1 MRNFLQDLRYAL
13 RMLRKNPGFTAIA
26 VLTLA
31 LGIGANTA
39 IFSVVSGVLLR
50 PLPYPNPNQLVS
62 VTGSYPR
69 GAFVAM
75 REQVRTMDVGVY
87 AEDYEFNLTGL
98 GDPLRLTGASVS
110 AELFSILGARPE
122 LGRTL
127 RAGEDIAGQDSFV
140 ILSHALWQQ
149 KFAADPQIIGRWIT
163 LEGAGYQVIGVMPPD
178 FRFPSP
184 ETQIWVPLHIDSR
197 QPEKY
202 WGGDYMPM
210 IGRLHPGARMTQAAA
225 EARSLQPQLRALF
238 PWPMPPTWNADVTAV
253 DLQKGMV
260 SDERARMLLLLG
272 AVALVLLIAC
282 ANVANL
288 MLSRAATRER
298 EFAIRSVLGAGRQR
312 MIHQLLT
319 ESSLIAVIGG
329 ALGFILAVNGLSF
342 LKSALPTDLPRLSDI
357 GIDWRVLCF
366 TAVLALLAGIVFG
379 LAPSLHFSRTNF
391 SESLKSGGGGSTVSG
406 IRRLRGAL
414 VTGEVA
420 LAVLLVIAAGLLIR
434 SLWTLSHVNPGF
446 RPDYV
451 LTARINP
458 NESFCAEPQRCA
470 NFYHE
475 LLDRVRALPG
485 VNGAA
490 VVSTL
495 PLGGRLTKLSAEVEN
510 HTPSS
515 SEPLP
520 LFWENIVSPDY
531 FHLMNIHLL
540 SGRTFTDADASA
552 APPVTIVT
560 AAMARRYWP
569 SENPIGKHIK
579 PAHEDN
585 WYTVVGV
592 VSDVRGYD
600 LRRNVPEW
608 MDGAVYV
615 PYGSYAQGEGGRPP
629 VQMTLT
635 IRTSTDQSQTA
646 NLLRSTVASLN
657 PEVPVT
663 EVRPMGS
670 FLSDAVS
677 TPRST
682 TALFVAF
689 AALALALGVTGIYGV
704 LSYFVAQRTREIG
717 IRVALGAQ
725 RSNVLGLVLME
736 GAKMSGLGIVIGIIA
751 ALALTRLM
759 QSLLY
764 GVGTSD
770 PLTFLGVV
778 IVIAVVTLLACCV
791 PARRAMRV
799 DPMVAL
805 RYE

>member
-1 MRNFLQDLRYAL
+1 MRDFLQDVRYAL

-26 VLTLA
+26 VLTVA

-87 AEDYEFNLTGL
+87 AEGYEFNLTGL

-149 KFAADPQIIGRWIT
+149 KFAADAQIIGRWIT

-184 ETQIWVPLHIDSR
+184 ETQIWIPLHIDSR
-197 QPEKY
+197 QSEKY

-210 IGRLHPGARMTQAAA
+210 IGRLRPGVTIAQAAA

-238 PWPMPPTWNADVTAV
+238 PWPMPPTWNPDVTAV
-253 DLQKGMV
+253 NLQKGMV
-260 SDERARMLLLLG
+260 SDERARMLVLLG
-272 AVALVLLIAC
+272 AVTLVLLIAC

-288 MLSRAATRER
+288 MLSRAATRGR
-298 EFAIRSVLGAGRQR
+298 EFAIRSALGAGRER
-312 MIHQLLT
+312 MIRQLLT
-319 ESSLIAVIGG
+319 ESSLIAFIGG
-329 ALGFILAVNGLSF
+329 ALGLILAVNGLSL
-342 LKSALPTDLPRLSDI
+342 LKSALPADLPRLTDI

-366 TAVLALLAGIVFG
+366 TAALALLTGIVFG

-391 SESLKSGGGGSTVSG
+391 SESLKSGARGSTVSG
-406 IRRLRGAL
+406 MRRLRSAL
-414 VTGEVA
+414 VTSEVA

-434 SLWTLSHVNPGF
+434 SLWTLSHVDPGF
-446 RPDYV
+446 RPDHI

-470 NFYHE
+470 SFYRE

-490 VVSTL
+490 LVSTL
-495 PLGGRLTKLSAEVEN
+495 PLGGRVTKLSAQVEH

-515 SEPLP
+515 SEALP
-520 LFWENIVSPDY
+520 LFWESIVSPDY
-531 FHLMNIHLL
+531 FRLMNIHLL
-540 SGRTFTDADASA
+540 SGRTFTDADVSA
-552 APPVTIVT
+552 TPPVTIVP
-560 AAMARRYWP
+560 AATARRYWP
-569 SENPIGKHIK
+569 AENPIGKHIK
-579 PAHEDN
+579 PVHQDN
-585 WYTVVGV
+585 WYAVVGV

-600 LRRNVPEW
+600 LQRNVPEW

-615 PYGSYAQGEGGRPP
+615 PYGSYAPDEGGRPP

-635 IRTSTDQSQTA
+635 VRTSADQSQTA
-646 NLLRSTVASLN
+646 NLLRSTVAGLN

-689 AALALALGVTGIYGV
+689 AALALGLGVTGIYGV

-717 IRVALGAQ
+717 IRIALGAR
-725 RSNVLGLVLME
+725 RSSALGLVLME
-736 GAKMSGLGIVIGIIA
+736 GAKMSGLGILIGIAA

-778 IVIAVVTLLACCV
+778 IVIAIVTLLACYV
-791 PARRAMRV
+791 PALRAMRV

>member
-1 MRNFLQDLRYAL
+1 MTNFLQDVRYAL

-39 IFSVVSGVLLR
+39 IFSVVSGLLLR
-50 PLPYPNPNQLVS
+50 PLPYPNPDQLVS

-75 REQVRTMDVGVY
+75 REQARTMDVGVY
-87 AEDYEFNLTGL
+87 AEGYEFNLTGL

-127 RAGEDIAGQDSFV
+127 RAGEDIAGQDSCV

-184 ETQIWVPLHIDSR
+184 ETQIWIPLHIDSR

-210 IGRLHPGARMTQAAA
+210 IGRLRPGVTMAQAAA
-225 EARSLQPQLRALF
+225 EARSLQARLRILF
-238 PWPMPPTWNADVTAV
+238 PWPMPPSWNADVTAV
-253 DLQKGMV
+253 NLQKGMV
-260 SDERARMLLLLG
+260 SDERARMLILLG

-312 MIHQLLT
+312 MIRQLLT
-319 ESSLIAVIGG
+319 ESSLIAFIGG
-329 ALGFILAVNGLSF
+329 ALGLILAVNGLSL
-342 LKSALPTDLPRLSDI
+342 LKSALPADLPRLTDI

-366 TAVLALLAGIVFG
+366 TAALALLTGIVFG

-391 SESLKSGGGGSTVSG
+391 GESLKSGARGSSASG
-406 IRRLRGAL
+406 IRGLRTGL
-414 VTGEVA
+414 VTSEVA
-420 LAVLLVIAAGLLIR
+420 VAVLLVIAAGLLIR
-434 SLWTLSHVNPGF
+434 SLWALSHVNPGF
-446 RPDYV
+446 RADYI

-458 NESFCAEPQRCA
+458 NESFCEQPGRCA
-470 NFYHE
+470 SFYHE

-490 VVSTL
+490 LISTL
-495 PLGGRLTKLSAEVEN
+495 PLGGRVAKLSAEVEE
-510 HTPSS
+510 HPPSS
-515 SEPLP
+515 SEPYP
-520 LFWENIVSPDY
+520 LFWDNIVSPDY
-531 FHLMNIHLL
+531 FRLMNIQIL
-540 SGRTFTDADASA
+540 SGRAFTDADASA
-552 APPVTIVT
+552 SPPVVIVT
-560 AAMARRYWP
+560 AATARRYWP
-569 SENPIGKHIK
+569 GENPIGKHIT
-579 PAHEDN
+579 PALENN
-585 WYTVVGV
+585 WYTVAGV
-592 VSDVRGYD
+592 VADVRGYD
-600 LRRNVPEW
+600 LQHNVPEW

-615 PYGSYAQGEGGRPP
+615 PYGPYTQGEGGSRP

-635 IRTSTDQSQTA
+635 VRTSTDQTQTA
-646 NLLRSTVASLN
+646 NLLRSTVAELN

-663 EVRPMGS
+663 EVRSMGS

-689 AALALALGVTGIYGV
+689 AALALGLGVTGIYGV

-725 RSNVLGLVLME
+725 RSNVFGLVLME
-736 GAKMSGLGIVIGIIA
+736 GAKMSGLGILIGIAA

-778 IVIAVVTLLACCV
+778 IVIAIVTLLACYL

>member
-298 EFAIRSVLGAGRQR
+298 EFAIRSVLGSGRQR

-342 LKSALPTDLPRLSDI
+342 LKSALPTDLLRLSDI

-366 TAVLALLAGIVFG
+366 TSVLALLTGIVFG

-778 IVIAVVTLLACCV
+778 IVIAVVTLSACCV

>member
-329 ALGFILAVNGLSF
+329 ALGFNLAVNGLSF

-778 IVIAVVTLLACCV
+778 IVIAVVTLSACCV

>member
-1 MRNFLQDLRYAL
+1 LASLWQDLRYAL
-13 RMLRKNPGFTAIA
+13 RMLRQNPGFTAVA

-50 PLPYPNPNQLVS
+50 PLPYPDPNRLVS
-62 VTGSYPR
+62 VTGDYPR

-75 REQVRTMDVGVY
+75 REQLRTMDVAVY
-87 AEDYEFNLTGL
+87 AEGYQFNLTGL
-98 GDPLRLTGASVS
+98 GDPLRLTGAPVS
-110 AELFSILGARPE
+110 AELFSILGAHPE
-122 LGRTL
+122 LGRTF
-127 RAGEDIAGQDSFV
+127 RSGEDLAGQDSFV

-149 KFAADPQIIGRWIT
+149 KFASDPQIIGRWIT
-163 LEGAGYQVIGVMPPD
+163 LEGAGYQVVGVMPPA

-184 ETQIWVPLHIDSR
+184 ETRLWVPLNIDSR

-202 WGGDYMPM
+202 WAGDYMPM
-210 IGRLHPGARMTQAAA
+210 IGRLRPGATIAQASA
-225 EARSLQPQLRALF
+225 EAHSLQPQLRSLF
-238 PWPMPPTWNADVTAV
+238 PWPMPPTWNPDVTV
-253 DLQKGMV
+253 VSLRQGMV
-260 SDERARMLLLLG
+260 SDERVRMLILLA

-288 MLSRAATRER
+288 MLSRAATRQR

-312 MIHQLLT
+312 MIRQLLT
-319 ESSLIAVIGG
+319 ESSLIALIGG
-329 ALGFILAVNGLSF
+329 ALGLFFAVNGLAL
-342 LKSALPTDLPRLSDI
+342 LKSVLPADLPRLADI

-366 TAVLALLAGIVFG
+366 TALLALLTGIVFG
-379 LAPSLHFSRTNF
+379 LVPALHFSRTNF
-391 SESLKSGGGGSTVSG
+391 AESLKSGERGSTVSG
-406 IRRLRGAL
+406 IRRLRSAL
-414 VTGEVA
+414 VTSEVA

-434 SLWTLSHVNPGF
+434 SLWSLSHVNPGF
-446 RPDYV
+446 RPESIM
-451 LTARINP
+451 TARISP
-458 NESFCAEPQRCA
+458 NESFCAEPQRCQ

-490 VVSTL
+490 LVSTL
-495 PLGGRLTKLSAEVEN
+495 PLGGRVTKLSARVED
-510 HTPSS
+510 HPPSS
-515 SEPLP
+515 SAPLP
-520 LFWENIVSPDY
+520 LFWENMVSPGY
-531 FHLMNIHLL
+531 FQLMNIRLL
-540 SGRTFTDADASA
+540 SGRTFTDADSTAT
-552 APPVTIVT
+552 PPVTIVT
-560 AAMARRYWP
+560 ASTARRYWP
-569 SENPIGKHIK
+569 RENPIGKHIK
-579 PAHEDN
+579 PSGENN

-592 VSDVRGYD
+592 VADVRGYD
-600 LRRNVPEW
+600 LQHNVPDW
-608 MDGAVYV
+608 MNGAVYV
-615 PYGSYAQGEGGRPP
+615 PYGSYAEGEGGLPP

-635 IRTSTDQSQTA
+635 LRTSADQAQTA

-663 EVRPMGS
+663 EVRPMRS
-670 FLSDAVS
+670 FLADAIS

-682 TALFVAF
+682 TSLFVAF

-725 RSNVLGLVLME
+725 RSHVLTLVLME
-736 GAKMSGLGIVIGIIA
+736 GAKMSGLGIVIGIAA

-759 QSLLY
+759 RSLLY
-764 GVGTSD
+764 GVGAGD
-770 PLTFLGVV
+770 PLTYLGVV
-778 IVIAVVTLLACCV
+778 FVIAVVTLLACYI

>member
-1 MRNFLQDLRYAL
+1 MRNFLQDVRYAL

-50 PLPYPNPNQLVS
+50 PLPYPHPERLVS

-75 REQVRTMDVGVY
+75 RQQLRTMDVAVY

-127 RAGEDIAGQDSFV
+127 RPGEDIAGQDSFV
-140 ILSHALWQQ
+140 ILSHALWRQ
-149 KFAADPQIIGRWIT
+149 KFAADPTIIGRWIT

-184 ETQIWVPLHIDSR
+184 ETQLWVPLHVDSR

-210 IGRLHPGARMTQAAA
+210 IGRLRPGATIAQAAA

-238 PWPMPPTWNADVTAV
+238 PWPMPPTWNPDVTV
-253 DLQKGMV
+253 VNLRQGMV
-260 SDERARMLLLLG
+260 SDERSRMLILLG

-312 MIHQLLT
+312 MIRQLLT
-319 ESSLIAVIGG
+319 ESSLIAIIGG
-329 ALGFILAVNGLSF
+329 ALGLLLAVNGISL
-342 LKSALPTDLPRLSDI
+342 LKSALPADLPRLADV

-366 TAVLALLAGIVFG
+366 TAALALLTGIVFG
-379 LAPSLHFSRTNF
+379 LAPALHFSRTDF
-391 SESLKSGGGGSTVSG
+391 TESLKSGARGSTVSG
-406 IRRLRGAL
+406 IRRLRSAL
-414 VTGEVA
+414 VTSEVA

-446 RPDYV
+446 RPESIM
-451 LTARINP
+451 TARINP
-458 NESFCAEPQRCA
+458 NESFCAEPRRCQ
-470 NFYHE
+470 NFYHD

-490 VVSTL
+490 LVSTL
-495 PLGGRLTKLSAEVEN
+495 PLGGRVTKLSAEMEN
-510 HTPSS
+510 HPPSS

-520 LFWENIVSPDY
+520 LFWENTVSPDY
-531 FHLMNIHLL
+531 FQVMNIRLL
-540 SGRTFTDADASA
+540 SGRTFTAADASA
-552 APPVTIVT
+552 TPPVIIIT
-560 AAMARRYWP
+560 AATARRYWP
-569 SENPIGKHIK
+569 HENPIGKHIK
-579 PAHEDN
+579 PRLENN

-592 VSDVRGYD
+592 VADVRGYD
-600 LRRNVPEW
+600 LQRNVPEW

-615 PYGSYAQGEGGRPP
+615 PYGSYAEGEAAQPP

-635 IRTSTDQSQTA
+635 IRTAADQSQTA

-657 PEVPVT
+657 PDVPIT
-663 EVRPMGS
+663 EVKSMGS

-689 AALALALGVTGIYGV
+689 AGLALALGVTGIYGV

-725 RSNVLGLVLME
+725 RSNVLGLVLLE
-736 GAKMSGLGIVIGIIA
+736 GAKMSGLGIVIGIAA

-778 IVIAVVTLLACCV
+778 VVIAVVTLLACYI
-791 PARRAMRV
+791 PARRAMGV

>member
-1 MRNFLQDLRYAL
+1 MRNFLQDVRYAL
-13 RMLRKNPGFTAIA
+13 RMLGKNPGFTLIA
-26 VLTLA
+26 VFTLA

-75 REQVRTMDVGVY
+75 REQARTMDVAVY

-149 KFAADPQIIGRWIT
+149 KFAADPQIIGRLIT

-210 IGRLHPGARMTQAAA
+210 IGRLHPGATMAQAAA
-225 EARSLQPQLRALF
+225 EARSLQPELRARF
-238 PWPMPPTWNADVTAV
+238 PWPMPPTWNPDVTAV
-253 DLQKGMV
+253 NLQKGMV
-260 SDERARMLLLLG
+260 SDERARMLVLLG
-272 AVALVLLIAC
+272 AVALVLLTAC

-288 MLSRAATRER
+288 TLSRAATRGR
-298 EFAIRSVLGAGRQR
+298 EFAIRSVLGAGRRR
-312 MIHQLLT
+312 MIRQLLT
-319 ESSLIAVIGG
+319 ESSLIGVIGG
-329 ALGFILAVNGLSF
+329 ALGLILAVNGLSL
-342 LKSALPTDLPRLSDI
+342 LKSALPADLPRLSDI

-366 TAVLALLAGIVFG
+366 TAGLALLAGIVFG
-379 LAPSLHFSRTNF
+379 LAPAVHFSRTDF
-391 SESLKSGGGGSTVSG
+391 SESLKSGARGSTVSG
-406 IRRLRGAL
+406 MRRLRSAL
-414 VTGEVA
+414 VTSEVA

-446 RPDYV
+446 RPDYI

-458 NESFCAEPQRCA
+458 NESFCAEQQRCA
-470 NFYHE
+470 SFYGE

-495 PLGGRLTKLSAEVEN
+495 PLGGRVTKLSAEVEN

-515 SEPLP
+515 GEPLP
-520 LFWENIVSPDY
+520 LFWENMVSPDY
-531 FHLMNIHLL
+531 FQVMNIPLL
-540 SGRTFTDADASA
+540 SGRTFTGADASA
-552 APPVTIVT
+552 TPPVIIVT
-560 AAMARRYWP
+560 AATARRYWP
-569 SENPIGKHIK
+569 GENPIGKHIK

-592 VSDVRGYD
+592 VFDVRGYD

-635 IRTSTDQSQTA
+635 VRTSTDQSQTA
-646 NLLRSTVASLN
+646 NLLRSTVSSLN

-689 AALALALGVTGIYGV
+689 AALALALGVTGTYGV

-717 IRVALGAQ
+717 IRIALGAQ
-725 RSNVLGLVLME
+725 RSSVLGLVLLE
-736 GAKMSGLGIVIGIIA
+736 GAKMSGLGIVIGIVA

-778 IVIAVVTLLACCV
+778 IVIAAVTLLACYV

>member
-1 MRNFLQDLRYAL
+1 MRTFLEDLRYAL
-13 RMLRKNPGFTAIA
+13 RMLGNNPGFTAVA
-26 VLTLA
+26 VLTVA

-50 PLPYPNPNQLVS
+50 PLPYPDPNRLVT

-69 GAFVAM
+69 GAFAAM
-75 REQVRTMDVGVY
+75 REQARTMELAVY

-127 RAGEDIAGQDSFV
+127 RAGEDMAGQDSCV
-140 ILSHALWQQ
+140 MLSHSLWQQ
-149 KFAADPQIIGRWIT
+149 KFAGDPQIIGRWIT
-163 LEGAGYQVIGVMPPD
+163 LEGAGYQVIAVMPPD

-184 ETQIWVPLHIDSR
+184 ETQIWIPLHIDSR
-197 QPEKY
+197 QPEEY

-210 IGRLHPGARMTQAAA
+210 IGRLRPGVTMAQAAA

-238 PWPMPPTWNADVTAV
+238 PWPMPPTWNAEVTV
-253 DLQKGMV
+253 VTLQKGMV
-260 SDERARMLLLLG
+260 SEERARMLVLLG

-288 MLSRAATRER
+288 MLSRAATRAR

-312 MIHQLLT
+312 MIRQLLT
-319 ESSLIAVIGG
+319 ESSLIAFIGG
-329 ALGFILAVNGLSF
+329 ALGLILAVNGLSV
-342 LKSALPTDLPRLSDI
+342 LKSALPADLPRLSDI

-366 TAVLALLAGIVFG
+366 TAALALLTGIVFG

-391 SESLKSGGGGSTVSG
+391 SESLKSGARGSTVSG
-406 IRRLRGAL
+406 IRRLRSAL
-414 VTGEVA
+414 VTSEVA

-446 RPDYV
+446 RPEYI

-490 VVSTL
+490 LVSTL
-495 PLGGRLTKLSAEVEN
+495 PLGGRVTKLSAEVEN

-520 LFWENIVSPDY
+520 LFWENVVSPDY
-531 FHLMNIHLL
+531 FHLMNIDLL

-552 APPVTIVT
+552 TPPVTLVT
-560 AAMARRYWP
+560 AATARRYWP
-569 SENPIGKHIK
+569 GENPIGRHIK
-579 PAHEDN
+579 PAHEDH

-592 VSDVRGYD
+592 VSDVRGFD
-600 LRRNVPEW
+600 LQRNVPEW

-615 PYGSYAQGEGGRPP
+615 PYGSYAQGEGAHPP

-646 NLLRSTVASLN
+646 NLLRSTVGSLN

-663 EVRPMGS
+663 EVRSMGS

-689 AALALALGVTGIYGV
+689 AALALTLGVTGIYGV

-725 RSNVLGLVLME
+725 RSNLLGLVLIE

-759 QSLLY
+759 RSLLY

-770 PLTFLGVV
+770 PLTFLGVAL
-778 IVIAVVTLLACCV
+778 VIAAVTLLACYV

>member
-1 MRNFLQDLRYAL
+1 MRNSLQDVYYAL

-75 REQVRTMDVGVY
+75 RERVHAMDVAVY
-87 AEDYEFNLTGL
+87 AEGYEFNLTGL

-110 AELFSILGARPE
+110 AELFSILGVRPE

-163 LEGAGYQVIGVMPPD
+163 LEGAGYQVIGVMPSD

-184 ETQIWVPLHIDSR
+184 ETQIWIPLHIDSR

-210 IGRLHPGARMTQAAA
+210 IGRLHPGATMAQAAT

-238 PWPMPPTWNADVTAV
+238 PWPMPPTWNPDVTAV
-253 DLQKGMV
+253 NLQRGMV
-260 SDERARMLLLLG
+260 SDERARMLVLLG

-288 MLSRAATRER
+288 MLSRATTRER
-298 EFAIRSVLGAGRQR
+298 EFAIRSVLGASRQR
-312 MIHQLLT
+312 MIRQLLT
-319 ESSLIAVIGG
+319 ESSLIAIIGG
-329 ALGFILAVNGLSF
+329 ALGLILAVNGLSL
-342 LKSALPTDLPRLSDI
+342 LKSALPADLPRLSDI
-357 GIDWRVLCF
+357 GIDGRVLCF
-366 TAVLALLAGIVFG
+366 TAALALLTGIVFG

-391 SESLKSGGGGSTVSG
+391 SESLKSGSRGSTVSG
-406 IRRLRGAL
+406 IQRLRSAL
-414 VTGEVA
+414 VTSEVA

-446 RPDYV
+446 RPEYI

-458 NESFCAEPQRCA
+458 NESFCAEPGRCTS
-470 NFYHE
+470 FYRE

-485 VNGAA
+485 VSGAA
-490 VVSTL
+490 VVNTL
-495 PLGGRLTKLSAEVEN
+495 PLGGRVRKLSAEVEN
-510 HTPSS
+510 HAPASS
-515 SEPLP
+515 QPLP

-531 FHLMNIHLL
+531 FRLMNIHLL
-540 SGRTFTDADASA
+540 SGRTFTDSDASA
-552 APPVTIVT
+552 TPPVTIVT
-560 AAMARRYWP
+560 AATARRYWP

-579 PAHEDN
+579 PAHQDN
-585 WYTVVGV
+585 WYTIVGV
-592 VSDVRGYD
+592 VSDVRGFD
-600 LRRNVPEW
+600 LQRNVPEW

-615 PYGSYAQGEGGRPP
+615 PYGSYAQDEGGRPP

-635 IRTSTDQSQTA
+635 IRTSTDQLQTA
-646 NLLRSTVASLN
+646 NLLRSTVIRLN

-725 RSNVLGLVLME
+725 RSSVFGLVLME

-759 QSLLY
+759 RSLLY
-764 GVGTSD
+764 GIGTND

-778 IVIAVVTLLACCV
+778 IVIAVVTLLACYI

>member
-1 MRNFLQDLRYAL
+1 MRNFAQDVRYAL
-13 RMLRKNPGFTAIA
+13 RMLGKNPGFTAIA
-26 VLTLA
+26 VLTVA

-75 REQVRTMDVGVY
+75 REQARTMDVGVY
-87 AEDYEFNLTGL
+87 AEGYEFNLTGL
-98 GDPLRLTGASVS
+98 GDPLRLAGASIS

-127 RAGEDIAGQDSFV
+127 RAGEDIAGRDNLV

-149 KFAADPQIIGRWIT
+149 KFAADPQIIGRWIS

-184 ETQIWVPLHIDSR
+184 ETQIWIPLHIDSR

-210 IGRLHPGARMTQAAA
+210 IGRLRPGATIAQAAA
-225 EARSLQPQLRALF
+225 EARSLQPQLRTLF

-253 DLQKGMV
+253 NLQKGMV
-260 SDERARMLLLLG
+260 SDERARMLILLG

-312 MIHQLLT
+312 MIRQLLT
-319 ESSLIAVIGG
+319 ESSLIAFIGG
-329 ALGFILAVNGLSF
+329 ALGLILAINGLSL
-342 LKSALPTDLPRLSDI
+342 LKSALPADLPRLTDI
-357 GIDWRVLCF
+357 GIDWHVLCF
-366 TAVLALLAGIVFG
+366 TAALALLTGIVFG
-379 LAPSLHFSRTNF
+379 LAPALHFSGINF
-391 SESLKSGGGGSTVSG
+391 SESLKSGARGSTASG
-406 IRRLRGAL
+406 IGGLRTGL
-414 VTGEVA
+414 VTSEVA
-420 LAVLLVIAAGLLIR
+420 VAVLLVIAAGLLIR
-434 SLWTLSHVNPGF
+434 SLWALSHVNPGF
-446 RPDYV
+446 RADYI

-458 NESFCAEPQRCA
+458 NESFCEQPGRCA
-470 NFYHE
+470 SFYHQ

-490 VVSTL
+490 LVSTL
-495 PLGGRLTKLSAEVEN
+495 PLGGRVAKLSAEVED
-510 HTPSS
+510 HPPSS
-515 SEPLP
+515 SEPYP

-531 FHLMNIHLL
+531 FRLMNIQIL
-540 SGRTFTDADASA
+540 SGRAFTELDASA
-552 APPVTIVT
+552 SPPVVIVT
-560 AAMARRYWP
+560 AATARRYWP
-569 SENPIGKHIK
+569 GENPLGKHIT
-579 PAHEDN
+579 PALENN

-592 VSDVRGYD
+592 VADVRGYD
-600 LRRNVPEW
+600 LQHNVPQW

-615 PYGSYAQGEGGRPP
+615 PYGPYTQGEGGSRP

-635 IRTSTDQSQTA
+635 VRTSTDQTQTA
-646 NLLRSTVASLN
+646 NLLRSTVAELN

-663 EVRPMGS
+663 EVRSMGS

-689 AALALALGVTGIYGV
+689 AALALGLGVTGIYGV

-725 RSNVLGLVLME
+725 RSSVFGLVLME
-736 GAKMSGLGIVIGIIA
+736 GAKMSGLGILIGIAA

-778 IVIAVVTLLACCV
+778 IVIAMVTLLACYL

>member
-1 MRNFLQDLRYAL
+1 MKNFQQDVRYAL

-75 REQVRTMDVGVY
+75 HQQIRSMDVAVY
-87 AEDYEFNLTGL
+87 AEGYAFNLTGL
-98 GDPLRLTGASVS
+98 GDPVRLTATSVS

-127 RAGEDIAGQDSFV
+127 RVGEDIAGQDSFV

-149 KFAADPQIIGRWIT
+149 KFAGDPNIIGRWIT

-184 ETQIWVPLHIDSR
+184 ETQLWVPLNIDSR

-202 WGGDYMPM
+202 WAGDYMPM
-210 IGRLHPGARMTQAAA
+210 IGRLRPGATIAQAAA

-238 PWPMPPTWNADVTAV
+238 PWPMPPTWNPDVTV
-253 DLQKGMV
+253 VSLQSGMV
-260 SDERARMLLLLG
+260 SDERARMLILLG

-312 MIHQLLT
+312 MIRQLLT

-329 ALGFILAVNGLSF
+329 ALGLFLAVNGLSL
-342 LKSALPTDLPRLSDI
+342 LKSALPADLPRLADI

-366 TAVLALLAGIVFG
+366 TAALAVLTGIVFG
-379 LAPSLHFSRTNF
+379 LAPALHFSRNNF
-391 SESLKSGGGGSTVSG
+391 AESLKSGARGSTVAG
-406 IRRLRGAL
+406 IRRLRSAL
-414 VTGEVA
+414 VTSEVA

-446 RPDYV
+446 RPESI

-458 NESFCAEPQRCA
+458 TESFCAEPQRCES
-470 NFYHE
+470 FYRE

-485 VNGAA
+485 ANGAA
-490 VVSTL
+490 LISTL
-495 PLGGRLTKLSAEVEN
+495 PLGGRVTKLSAEVED
-510 HTPSS
+510 HPPSS
-515 SEPLP
+515 SAPLP
-520 LFWENIVSPDY
+520 LFWENMVSPGY
-531 FHLMNIHLL
+531 FHLMDIHLL

-552 APPVTIVT
+552 TPPVTIVT
-560 AAMARRYWP
+560 ASTARRFWP
-569 SENPIGKHIK
+569 GQSPIGKHIK
-579 PAHEDN
+579 PSRENN

-592 VSDVRGYD
+592 VADVRGYS
-600 LRRNVPEW
+600 LERNIPDQ

-615 PYGSYAQGEGGRPP
+615 PFGSYAEGEAGKPP

-635 IRTSTDQSQTA
+635 MRTSADLAQTA

-663 EVRPMGS
+663 EVKPMRS

-689 AALALALGVTGIYGV
+689 VALALALGVTGIYGV

-725 RSNVLGLVLME
+725 RSNVLQLVLLE
-736 GAKMSGLGIVIGIIA
+736 GAKMSGLGIAIGLA
-751 ALALTRLM
+751 AAFALTRLM

-770 PLTFLGVV
+770 PLTFLGVIV
-778 IVIAVVTLLACCV
+778 VIAVVTLLACYV

-799 DPMVAL
+799 DPIVAL

>member
-778 IVIAVVTLLACCV
+778 IVIAVVTLSACCV

>member
-210 IGRLHPGARMTQAAA
+210 IGRLHPGATMTQAAA

-260 SDERARMLLLLG
+260 SDERARMLVLLG

-312 MIHQLLT
+312 MIRQLLT

-329 ALGFILAVNGLSF
+329 ALGLILAVNGLSF

-357 GIDWRVLCF
+357 AIDWRVLCF
-366 TAVLALLAGIVFG
+366 TAVLVLLTGIVFG

-391 SESLKSGGGGSTVSG
+391 SESLKSGAPGSTVSG
-406 IRRLRGAL
+406 IRRLRSAL
-414 VTGEVA
+414 VTSEVA

-434 SLWTLSHVNPGF
+434 SLWTLSQVNPGF
-446 RPDYV
+446 RSDYI

-475 LLDRVRALPG
+475 LLDRIRALPG

-495 PLGGRLTKLSAEVEN
+495 PLGGRVTKLSAEVEN

-540 SGRTFTDADASA
+540 SGRTFTYADASA
-552 APPVTIVT
+552 TPPVTIVT

-600 LRRNVPEW
+600 LWRNVPEW

-657 PEVPVT
+657 PEAPVT
-663 EVRPMGS
+663 EVRPLGS

-725 RSNVLGLVLME
+725 RLNVLGLVLIE

-770 PLTFLGVV
+770 PLTYLGVV
-778 IVIAVVTLLACCV
+778 IVIALVTLLACYV
-791 PARRAMRV
+791 PARRAMRI

-805 RYE
+805 GYE

>member
-1 MRNFLQDLRYAL
+1 
-13 RMLRKNPGFTAIA
+13 MLRKNPGFTLIA

-62 VTGSYPR
+62 VSGSYPR

-75 REQVRTMDVGVY
+75 REQARTMDVAVY

-98 GDPLRLTGASVS
+98 GDPLRLTGASIS

-127 RAGEDIAGQDSFV
+127 RAGEDISGQDSFV

-149 KFAADPQIIGRWIT
+149 KFAADPQIIGHWIT

-184 ETQIWVPLHIDSR
+184 ETQIWIPLHIDSR

-210 IGRLHPGARMTQAAA
+210 IGRLHPGATMAQAAA

-238 PWPMPPTWNADVTAV
+238 PWPMPPTWNPQVTAV
-253 DLQKGMV
+253 NLQRGMV
-260 SDERARMLLLLG
+260 SDERARMLVLLG

-312 MIHQLLT
+312 MIRQLLT
-319 ESSLIAVIGG
+319 ESSLIAVLGG
-329 ALGFILAVNGLSF
+329 ALGLILALNGLSL
-342 LKSALPTDLPRLSDI
+342 LKSALPADLPRLSDI

-366 TAVLALLAGIVFG
+366 TAGLALLTGIVFG
-379 LAPSLHFSRTNF
+379 LVPSLHFSRTDF
-391 SESLKSGGGGSTVSG
+391 SESLKSGARGSTVSDL
-406 IRRLRGAL
+406 RRLRSAL
-414 VTGEVA
+414 VTSEVA

-446 RPDYV
+446 RPDSI

-458 NESFCAEPQRCA
+458 NESFCAEPERCA
-470 NFYHE
+470 NFYRE
-475 LLDRVRALPG
+475 LLDRVRALPD

-490 VVSTL
+490 LVSTL
-495 PLGGRLTKLSAEVEN
+495 PLGGRVTKLSAEVEN

-520 LFWENIVSPDY
+520 LLWENMISPDY
-531 FHLMNIHLL
+531 FQVMNIPLL
-540 SGRTFTDADASA
+540 SGRTFTEADASA
-552 APPVTIVT
+552 TPPVIIVT
-560 AAMARRYWP
+560 AATARRYWP
-569 SENPIGKHIK
+569 GENPIGKHIK

-585 WYTVVGV
+585 WYAVVGV

-600 LRRNVPEW
+600 LQRNVPEW

-615 PYGSYAQGEGGRPP
+615 PYGSYAQAAGGRPP

-635 IRTSTDQSQTA
+635 VRTPTDQSQTA

-657 PEVPVT
+657 PEVPLT

-704 LSYFVAQRTREIG
+704 LSYLVAQRTREIG

-725 RSNVLGLVLME
+725 RSNILGLVLME
-736 GAKMSGLGIVIGIIA
+736 GAKMSGLGIIIGIVA

-778 IVIAVVTLLACCV
+778 IVIAAVTLLACYV

>member
-1 MRNFLQDLRYAL
+1 MRNFAQDVRYAL
-13 RMLRKNPGFTAIA
+13 RMLGKNPGFTAIA
-26 VLTLA
+26 VLTVA

-75 REQVRTMDVGVY
+75 REQARTMDVGVY
-87 AEDYEFNLTGL
+87 AEGYEFNLTGL
-98 GDPLRLTGASVS
+98 GDPLRLAGASIS

-127 RAGEDIAGQDSFV
+127 RAGEDIAGGDNLV

-149 KFAADPQIIGRWIT
+149 KFAADPQIIGRWIS

-184 ETQIWVPLHIDSR
+184 ETQIWIPLHIDSR

-210 IGRLHPGARMTQAAA
+210 IGRLRPGATIAQAAA
-225 EARSLQPQLRALF
+225 EARSLQPQLRTLF

-253 DLQKGMV
+253 NLQKGMV
-260 SDERARMLLLLG
+260 SDERARMLILLG

-312 MIHQLLT
+312 MIRQLLT
-319 ESSLIAVIGG
+319 ESSLIAFIGG
-329 ALGFILAVNGLSF
+329 ALGLILAINGLSL
-342 LKSALPTDLPRLSDI
+342 LKSALPADLPRLTDI
-357 GIDWRVLCF
+357 GIDWHVLCF
-366 TAVLALLAGIVFG
+366 TAALALLTGIVFG
-379 LAPSLHFSRTNF
+379 LAPALHFSGTNF
-391 SESLKSGGGGSTVSG
+391 SESLKSGARGSTASG
-406 IRRLRGAL
+406 IGGLRTGL
-414 VTGEVA
+414 VTSEVA
-420 LAVLLVIAAGLLIR
+420 VAVLLVIAAGLLIR
-434 SLWTLSHVNPGF
+434 SLWALSHVNPGF
-446 RPDYV
+446 RADYI

-458 NESFCAEPQRCA
+458 NESFCEQPGRCA
-470 NFYHE
+470 SFYHQ

-490 VVSTL
+490 LVSTL
-495 PLGGRLTKLSAEVEN
+495 PLGGRVAKLSAEVED
-510 HTPSS
+510 HPPSS
-515 SEPLP
+515 SEPYP

-531 FHLMNIHLL
+531 FRLMNIQIL
-540 SGRTFTDADASA
+540 SGRAFTELDASA
-552 APPVTIVT
+552 SPPVVIVT
-560 AAMARRYWP
+560 AATARRYWP
-569 SENPIGKHIK
+569 GENPLGKHIT
-579 PAHEDN
+579 PALENN

-592 VSDVRGYD
+592 VADVRGYD
-600 LRRNVPEW
+600 LLHNVPQW

-615 PYGSYAQGEGGRPP
+615 PYGPYTQGEGGSRP

-635 IRTSTDQSQTA
+635 VRTSTDQTQTA
-646 NLLRSTVASLN
+646 NLLRSTVAELN

-663 EVRPMGS
+663 EVRSMGS

-689 AALALALGVTGIYGV
+689 AALALGLGVTGIYGV

-725 RSNVLGLVLME
+725 RSSVFGLVLME
-736 GAKMSGLGIVIGIIA
+736 GTKMSGLGILIGIAA

-778 IVIAVVTLLACCV
+778 IVIAMVTLLACYL

>member
-127 RAGEDIAGQDSFV
+127 RAGQDIAGQDSFV

-184 ETQIWVPLHIDSR
+184 ETQMWVPLHIDSR

-210 IGRLHPGARMTQAAA
+210 IGRLHPGATMTQAAA

-238 PWPMPPTWNADVTAV
+238 PWPMPPTWNADATAV

-260 SDERARMLLLLG
+260 SDERARMLVLLG
-272 AVALVLLIAC
+272 AVALVLLMAC

-288 MLSRAATRER
+288 MLSRAATCER
-298 EFAIRSVLGAGRQR
+298 EFAIRFVLGAGRQR
-312 MIHQLLT
+312 MIRQLLT

-329 ALGFILAVNGLSF
+329 ALGLILAVNGLSF

-357 GIDWRVLCF
+357 AIDWRVLCF
-366 TAVLALLAGIVFG
+366 TAVLALLTGIVFG

-391 SESLKSGGGGSTVSG
+391 SESLKSGAPGSTVSG
-406 IRRLRGAL
+406 IRRLRSAL

-434 SLWTLSHVNPGF
+434 SLWTLSQVNPGF
-446 RPDYV
+446 RSDYI

-495 PLGGRLTKLSAEVEN
+495 PLGGRVAKLSAEVEN

-552 APPVTIVT
+552 TPPVTIVT

-569 SENPIGKHIK
+569 SENPVGKHIK

-657 PEVPVT
+657 AEAPVT

-689 AALALALGVTGIYGV
+689 AALALALGLTGIYGV

-725 RSNVLGLVLME
+725 RLNVLGLVLME

-751 ALALTRLM
+751 ALALARLM

-778 IVIAVVTLLACCV
+778 IVIAVVTLLACYV

>member
-31 LGIGANTA
+31 FGIGANTA

-342 LKSALPTDLPRLSDI
+342 LKSALPIDLPRLSDI

-725 RSNVLGLVLME
+725 RSNVLGLVLIE

-778 IVIAVVTLLACCV
+778 IVIAVVTLSACCV

>member
-1 MRNFLQDLRYAL
+1 MRNFAQDVRYAL
-13 RMLRKNPGFTAIA
+13 RMLGKNPGFTAIA
-26 VLTLA
+26 VLTVA

-75 REQVRTMDVGVY
+75 REQARTMDVGVY
-87 AEDYEFNLTGL
+87 AEGYEFNLTGL
-98 GDPLRLTGASVS
+98 GDPLRLAGASIS

-127 RAGEDIAGQDSFV
+127 RAGEDIAGRDNLV

-149 KFAADPQIIGRWIT
+149 KFAADPQIIGRWIS

-184 ETQIWVPLHIDSR
+184 ETQIWIPLHIDSR

-210 IGRLHPGARMTQAAA
+210 IGRLRPGATIAQAAA
-225 EARSLQPQLRALF
+225 EARSLQPQLRTLF

-253 DLQKGMV
+253 NLQKGMV
-260 SDERARMLLLLG
+260 SDERARMLILLG

-312 MIHQLLT
+312 MIRQLLT
-319 ESSLIAVIGG
+319 ESSLIAFIGG
-329 ALGFILAVNGLSF
+329 ALGLILAINGLSL
-342 LKSALPTDLPRLSDI
+342 LKSALPADLPRLTDI
-357 GIDWRVLCF
+357 GIDWHVLCF
-366 TAVLALLAGIVFG
+366 TAALALLTGIVFG
-379 LAPSLHFSRTNF
+379 LAPALHFSGINF
-391 SESLKSGGGGSTVSG
+391 SESLKSGARGSTASG
-406 IRRLRGAL
+406 IGGLRTGL
-414 VTGEVA
+414 VTSEVA
-420 LAVLLVIAAGLLIR
+420 VAVLLVIAAGLLIR
-434 SLWTLSHVNPGF
+434 SLWALSHVNPGF
-446 RPDYV
+446 RADYI

-458 NESFCAEPQRCA
+458 NESFCEQPGRCA
-470 NFYHE
+470 SFYHH

-490 VVSTL
+490 LVSTL
-495 PLGGRLTKLSAEVEN
+495 PLGGRVAKLSAEVED
-510 HTPSS
+510 HPPSS
-515 SEPLP
+515 SEPYP

-531 FHLMNIHLL
+531 FRLMNIQIL
-540 SGRTFTDADASA
+540 SGRAFTELDASA
-552 APPVTIVT
+552 SPPVVIVT
-560 AAMARRYWP
+560 AATARRYWP
-569 SENPIGKHIK
+569 GENPLGKHIT
-579 PAHEDN
+579 PALENN

-592 VSDVRGYD
+592 VADVRGYD
-600 LRRNVPEW
+600 LQHNVPQW

-615 PYGSYAQGEGGRPP
+615 PYGPYTQGEGGSRP

-635 IRTSTDQSQTA
+635 VRTSTDQTQTA
-646 NLLRSTVASLN
+646 NLLRSTVAELN

-663 EVRPMGS
+663 EVRSMGS

-689 AALALALGVTGIYGV
+689 AALALGLGVTGIYGV

-725 RSNVLGLVLME
+725 RSSVFGLVLME
-736 GAKMSGLGIVIGIIA
+736 GAKMSGLGILIGIAA

-778 IVIAVVTLLACCV
+778 IVIAMVTLLACYL

>member
-50 PLPYPNPNQLVS
+50 PLPYANPDRLVS

-98 GDPLRLTGASVS
+98 GDPVRLTGASIS
-110 AELFSILGARPE
+110 AELFSLLGARPE
-122 LGRTL
+122 LGRTF
-127 RAGEDIAGQDSFV
+127 RSGEDIAGQDSFV

-149 KFAADPQIIGRWIT
+149 KFAADPQIVGRWVT
-163 LEGAGYQVIGVMPPD
+163 LEGAGYQVVGVMPLD

-184 ETQIWVPLHIDSR
+184 ETQLWVPLHIDSR

-210 IGRLHPGARMTQAAA
+210 IGRLRPGATIAQASV

-238 PWPMPPTWNADVTAV
+238 PWPMPPTWNPDVTAV
-253 DLQKGMV
+253 NLQKDMV
-260 SDERARMLLLLG
+260 GDARARMLILLG

-288 MLSRAATRER
+288 MLSRATTRER

-312 MIHQLLT
+312 MIRQLLT
-319 ESSLIAVIGG
+319 ESTLIAVIGG
-329 ALGFILAVNGLSF
+329 ALGLLLAVNGLSF
-342 LKSALPTDLPRLSDI
+342 LKSALPADLPRLADI
-357 GIDWRVLCF
+357 GIDWRVLCY
-366 TAVLALLAGIVFG
+366 TAALALLTGIVFG

-391 SESLKSGGGGSTVSG
+391 SESLKSGARGSTVSG
-406 IRRLRGAL
+406 IRRLRSGL
-414 VTGEVA
+414 VTSEVA

-434 SLWTLSHVNPGF
+434 SLWALSHVNPGF
-446 RPDYV
+446 RADYV

-458 NESFCAEPQRCA
+458 NESFCEQPGRCA
-470 NFYHE
+470 SFYHE

-490 VVSTL
+490 LVSTL
-495 PLGGRLTKLSAEVEN
+495 PLGGRVTKLSAKVEDRP
-510 HTPSS
+510 PSS
-515 SEPLP
+515 SEPFP

-531 FHLMNIHLL
+531 FNLMNIPVL
-540 SGRTFTDADASA
+540 SGRAFTDADASA
-552 APPVTIVT
+552 SPPVVIVT
-560 AAMARRYWP
+560 AATAQRYWP
-569 SENPIGKHIK
+569 GENPIGKHIT
-579 PAHEDN
+579 PALENN

-592 VSDVRGYD
+592 VADVRGYD
-600 LRRNVPEW
+600 LQHNVPQW
-608 MDGAVYV
+608 ADGTVYI
-615 PYGSYAQGEGGRPP
+615 PYGPYAQGEGGSRP

-635 IRTSTDQSQTA
+635 VRTSTDQTQTA
-646 NLLRSTVASLN
+646 NLLRFTVAELN

-663 EVRPMGS
+663 EVRSMGS

-704 LSYFVAQRTREIG
+704 LSYFVAQRRREIG
-717 IRVALGAQ
+717 IRMALGAQ
-725 RSNVLGLVLME
+725 RSNVFRLVLIE
-736 GAKMSGLGIVIGIIA
+736 GAKMSGLGIVIGIVA
-751 ALALTRLM
+751 AVALTRLM

-778 IVIAVVTLLACCV
+778 VVIAVVALLACYI
-791 PARRAMRV
+791 PARRAMSV

>member
-1 MRNFLQDLRYAL
+1 MRNFLQDVRYAL

-50 PLPYPNPNQLVS
+50 PLPYPNPEQLVS

-75 REQVRTMDVGVY
+75 RQQLRTMDVAVY

-127 RAGEDIAGQDSFV
+127 RPGEDIAGQDSFV
-140 ILSHALWQQ
+140 ILSHALWRQ
-149 KFAADPQIIGRWIT
+149 KFAADPTIIGRWIT

-184 ETQIWVPLHIDSR
+184 ETQLWVPLHVDSR

-210 IGRLHPGARMTQAAA
+210 IGRLRPGATIAQAAA

-238 PWPMPPTWNADVTAV
+238 PWPMPPTWNPDVTV
-253 DLQKGMV
+253 VNLRQGMV
-260 SDERARMLLLLG
+260 SDERSRMLILLG

-312 MIHQLLT
+312 MIRQLLT
-319 ESSLIAVIGG
+319 ESSLIAIIGG
-329 ALGFILAVNGLSF
+329 ALGLLLAVNGISL
-342 LKSALPTDLPRLSDI
+342 LKSALPADLPRLADV

-366 TAVLALLAGIVFG
+366 TAALALLTGIVFG
-379 LAPSLHFSRTNF
+379 LAPALHFSRTDF
-391 SESLKSGGGGSTVSG
+391 TESLKSGARGSTVSG
-406 IRRLRGAL
+406 IRRLRSAL
-414 VTGEVA
+414 VTSEVA

-446 RPDYV
+446 RPESIM
-451 LTARINP
+451 TARINP
-458 NESFCAEPQRCA
+458 NESFCAEPRRCQ
-470 NFYHE
+470 NFYHD

-490 VVSTL
+490 LVSTL
-495 PLGGRLTKLSAEVEN
+495 PLGGRVTKLSAEMEN
-510 HTPSS
+510 HPPSS

-520 LFWENIVSPDY
+520 LFWENTVSPDY
-531 FHLMNIHLL
+531 FQVMNIRLL
-540 SGRTFTDADASA
+540 SGRTFTAADASA
-552 APPVTIVT
+552 TPPVIIIT
-560 AAMARRYWP
+560 AATARRYWP
-569 SENPIGKHIK
+569 HENPIGKHIK
-579 PAHEDN
+579 PRLENN

-592 VSDVRGYD
+592 VADVRGYD
-600 LRRNVPEW
+600 LQRNVPEW

-615 PYGSYAQGEGGRPP
+615 PYGSYAEGEAAQPP

-635 IRTSTDQSQTA
+635 IRTAADQSQTA

-657 PEVPVT
+657 PDVPIT
-663 EVRPMGS
+663 EVKSMGS

-689 AALALALGVTGIYGV
+689 AGLALALGVTGIYGV

-725 RSNVLGLVLME
+725 RSNVLGLVLLE
-736 GAKMSGLGIVIGIIA
+736 GAKMSGLGIVIGIAA

-778 IVIAVVTLLACCV
+778 VVIAVVTLLACYI
-791 PARRAMRV
+791 PARRAMGV